1 MNYDKKKKNLKMPS
15 KTRGIIGGIHR
26 ENRIRKNKKT
36 IDLLS

>member
-1 MNYDKKKKNLKMPS
+1 MNYDKKKFKKKVPN